1 MSSWLPWLIS
11 GGVVL
16 VLGVLGFVY
25 FKFLRTKSQVNAMVS
40 MAGKMV
46 AAIAAVLPDDKE
58 KLDAHDV
65 VLVVGLLAEEM
76 PKWVEDPS
84 NAQFADLKDELLAFV
99 EAQRTVIPQLA
110 SLPKE
115 TLEMVA
121 KVLFDIAKALL
132 PAEPAPAPAA
142 PAAPAEPSA

>member
-16 VLGVLGFVY
+16 VLGALGFVY
-25 FKFLRTKSQVNAMVS
+25 FKFLRTKTQVNAMVS

-46 AAIAAVLPDDKE
+46 AAIAAVLPDDKD

-76 PKWVEDPS
+76 PKWVDDPA
-84 NAQFADLKDELLAFV
+84 NAEFSDLKDELLAFV

-132 PAEPAPAPAA
+132 PAAPAA
-142 PAAPAEPSA
+142 PAAPTEPTA